1 MAAWRDR
8 QLYHPQP
15 MQTMDALIIGSNKTP
30 ILDHLPDRFLI
41 IDDGPLID
49 AITIPPRRAV
59 TIFDPSVHAFNPLGG
74 MTYARARDFIT
85 ILNAVFPEGESTLT
99 RKNANFVLLEALL
112 NNAKRLDTLIPAKA
126 DAPYVDA
133 RQQIQTLLFSPVL
146 KNVLTRPTNISFKGI
161 MLAKL
166 DRAALGEFDCFVLAN
181 LLISQYP
188 GMVVIPDF
196 GFYACAPH
204 ADLLRQNRLIA
215 GINSFDEVPRFKQN
229 LLLIDKKIPSH
240 CTPEDAKILAQYTG
254 MMPSSNAYNAFI
266 EICIG
271 G

>member
-1 MAAWRDR
+1 
-8 QLYHPQP
+8 
-15 MQTMDALIIGSNKTP
+15 MDALIVGSNKKP
-30 ILDHLPDRFLI
+30 ILDHLPDTFLL

-49 AITIPPRRAV
+49 ALTIPARRKV
-59 TIFDPSVHAFNPLGG
+59 TVFDPRVHSFNPLKG
-74 MTYARARDFIT
+74 MTYARARDFIK

-112 NNAKRLDTLIPAKA
+112 NNPKRLDTLIPAKA
-126 DAPYVDA
+126 DASFVDA
-133 RQQIQTLLFSPVL
+133 RQQIQTILFSPTL

-161 MLAKL
+161 ILAKL
-166 DRAALGEFDCFVLAN
+166 DRAELGEFDCFVLAN
-181 LLISQYP
+181 LLISQYK
-188 GMVVIPDF
+188 GHVVIPDF

-204 ADLLRQNRLIA
+204 ADILRQSRLTA

-240 CTPEDAKILAQYTG
+240 CTPEDAKLLAQYTG